1 MRSTIELG
9 HNLGCV
15 VVAEGLETAGALD
28 CVASLGCDTGQGF
41 HIARPLDA
49 AALSSWLDARTDA

>member
-9 HNLGCV
+9 HNLGCS
-15 VVAEGLETAGALD
+15 VVAEGLETAAALD
-28 CVASLGCDTGQGF
+28 RVAALGCDTGQGF

-49 AALSSWLDARTDA
+49 QAITSWLDERG